1 MGDTGERDRVQRG
14 FPPVVYAPTTTVAGD
29 DRLRLEM
36 VVTNDGRTALFVYS
50 AIDRLHEF
58 YRAGAPW
65 ALLSVEDL
73 QRAHEQEPYQL
84 LFLDQRPRPATEGTE
99 HRSEASS

>member
-1 MGDTGERDRVQRG
+1 MGDTGERDRVQRE

-36 VVTNDGRTALFVYS
+36 VTTNDGRTALFVYS

-58 YRAGAPW
+58 
-65 ALLSVEDL
+65 
-73 QRAHEQEPYQL
+73 
-84 LFLDQRPRPATEGTE
+84 
-99 HRSEASS
+99 

>member
-14 FPPVVYAPTTTVAGD
+14 FPPVVYAPTTTVAG